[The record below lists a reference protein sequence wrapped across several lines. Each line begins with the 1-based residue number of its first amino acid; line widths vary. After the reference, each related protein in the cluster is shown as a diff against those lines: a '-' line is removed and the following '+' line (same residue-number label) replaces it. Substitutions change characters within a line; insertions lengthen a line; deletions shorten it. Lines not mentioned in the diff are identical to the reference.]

1 MASKKPFAV
10 EGMTV
15 KQILSM
21 DPVSLSSLNT
31 REMSRALRTVSLAA
45 NKRVE
50 RLRSQAKYSKEAHG
64 YIAKK
69 SAKHNIALDA
79 LNAVTKDGMIKGN
92 VFGVGKANT
101 RNKML
106 EQLADIRQFMDAKT
120 STIAGA
126 KQVRQNRERK
136 LWGNTTEEAV
146 RRGRTK
152 KEKAAIA
159 AERQRVSVDT
169 YKAWRD
175 YLAATGR
182 SNDHYENFE
191 GSLTILN
198 LIRAK
203 IMAGGDADDGLSA
216 ALEKDTESYEYQE
229 MFEEDDDD
237 PFNLLG

>member
-1 MASKKPFAV
+1 MASKKPFVV

-21 DPVSLSSLNT
+21 DPITLSSLNT

-69 SAKHNIALDA
+69 SARHNIALDA

-146 RRGRTK
+146 KRGKTK

-169 YKAWRD
+169 YKAWRY

-229 MFEEDDDD
+229 MFEDDDD